1 VCIDYTGA
9 DACTWFPANMLT
21 LLGFNALEFKVQT
34 MRFVS
39 TTGGEAFLSPH
50 DDDNLTQELL
60 SYCRRAEN
68 VDVEALRLLVG
79 DFARI
84 DSPSKIVHAPLSESA
99 DTSPRPRRSISRVYG
114 G

>member
-1 VCIDYTGA
+1 
-9 DACTWFPANMLT
+9 MLT

-39 TTGGEAFLSPH
+39 TTGGGAFLSPH

-84 DSPSKIVHAPLSESA
+84 ASPSKIVHAPLSESA
-99 DTSPRPRRSISRVYG
+99 DTSPRPRRSISRVCG